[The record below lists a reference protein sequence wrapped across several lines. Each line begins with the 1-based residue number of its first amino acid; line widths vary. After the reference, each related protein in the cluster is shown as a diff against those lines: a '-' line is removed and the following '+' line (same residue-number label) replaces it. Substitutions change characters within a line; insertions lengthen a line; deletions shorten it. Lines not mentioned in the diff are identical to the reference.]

1 MLVAKAK
8 NLPTRQSPVTTAAL
22 NKFLALFLANVK
34 CVTGLRKKIHIWT
47 GLKCMLPIED
57 RF

>member
-8 NLPTRQSPVTTAAL
+8 NLTTRKSPVTTAGL

-34 CVTGLRKKIHIWT
+34 CVTELRKSIYIWT

>member
-8 NLPTRQSPVTTAAL
+8 NLSTRKSPVTTAGL

-34 CVTGLRKKIHIWT
+34 CVTELRKNIYIWT

>member
-8 NLPTRQSPVTTAAL
+8 KLSTRKSPVTTAGL

-34 CVTGLRKKIHIWT
+34 CVTELRKNIYIWT
-47 GLKCMLPIED
+47 GLKCMLPIEG

>member
-8 NLPTRQSPVTTAAL
+8 NLTTRKSPVTTAGL

-34 CVTGLRKKIHIWT
+34 CVTGLRRKIYIRT
-47 GLKCMLPIED
+47 GLKCMLPTND